1 MKEYQYSIIRRES
14 RNPKRNREGRGIS
27 QSDLEALRQELAGD
41 QKDTDSTVSDLINSL
56 GEIDNLSSSIEG
68 ITADSSAI
76 KERLDG
82 AEQAISG
89 KLDSGAF
96 DKWRAEDYKRAT
108 DRLTTAETEISKKL
122 DSGVFDQWKAGDY
135 SQRQSALDEAIK
147 SKQPAGSY
155 ALSSELESHKRA
167 TDNSFEALANHPLT
181 VDSNGYW
188 RVWSVKDNQYVTTQY
203 PSRGQDG
210 ARGADGKSAGRYLG
224 RATRLNTSISRNYR
238 AEESRSWET
247 ANEGDYVY
255 LTISDS
261 DWEKGNY
268 YIVREHKDKT
278 VWEWY
283 DIKGQDGQDGAK
295 GADGKD
301 GHTPNI
307 NWDGTKLIID
317 NMAPVDLRG
326 QRGEAGH
333 SPNPDEV
340 LNTDLFRQKLSGE
353 VTEKIAPVK
362 SQLESTT
369 EQAKRAEGK
378 ADALSG
384 ALTDTANH
392 FFSEL
397 DRTEKKLQGS
407 VNDAIGIAN
416 ASLGEVA
423 HANERMDFVSDDL
436 ADLSSRSLTRQ
447 QKEDLTDITDSLQV
461 LRSGDNSLAG
471 LTLQRYIALSGDGAN
486 VSAYIASKPMDTA
499 LKAGI
504 TDFGKPTEQEKV
516 AICHNGTGHI
526 GNLYFTGN
534 QIDFRTSR
542 DDAPY
547 LSIGAEES
555 QFIDDFVR
563 TARIDNT
570 PVSVRSVTLTTRP
583 TSYECPVD
591 VANDG
596 TSLTV
601 SIGDLMVAT
610 FNGATTRLTLDG
622 EVLAE
627 WRGYMKI
634 IRGLDNVQVENE
646 PYTASNLSY
655 ERVVK
660 AGRHTIRLEIVQPTD
675 GATANIKE
683 LRVRRR
689 YDTGAQQSVL
699 TKSGLRLFGSPDRYL
714 DVDYRT
720 TYRAE
725 LGNGLFYYYHNDYL
739 VRIKGG
745 AKIDK
750 LTVDELDMPGAPLCG
765 ASFDGYGTKIKSF
778 GKRAKRQGQS
788 VVQAVY
794 DYSIKAYKV
803 YHSIGNTDYI
813 PIVQVSGWVND
824 DINWSLTPRVYD
836 IKSDYFVVRILSNND
851 NPHNKPISYVAYKTE

>member
-1 MKEYQYSIIRRES
+1 MKEYQYSIIRRVS

-76 KERLDG
+76 KERLEG

-89 KLDSGAF
+89 
-96 DKWRAEDYKRAT
+96 
-108 DRLTTAETEISKKL
+108 KL

-188 RVWSVKDNQYVTTQY
+188 RVWSVKDNQYVTTEYQ
-203 PSRGQDG
+203 SRGRDG
-210 ARGADGKSAGRYLG
+210 EPGAKGADGKDAGRYLG

-238 AEESRSWET
+238 AEGSRSWET

-255 LTISDS
+255 LTISDG

-307 NWDGTKLIID
+307 NWKGTKLIID

-333 SPNPDEV
+333 SPTPKEV
-340 LNTDLFRQKLSGE
+340 LDTDLFRQRLSGE
-353 VTEKIAPVK
+353 VTSKIDPV
-362 SQLESTT
+362 T
-369 EQAKRAEGK
+369 EMAKRAEGK

-416 ASLGEVA
+416 SSLGEVA
-423 HANERMDFVSDDL
+423 HANERIDFVSDDL
-436 ADLSSRSLTRQ
+436 STAKGDIADLSRRSLTRQ
-447 QKEDLTDITDSLQV
+447 QKEDLGYLTNSLQV
-461 LRSGDNSLAG
+461 LRSGSNNTLEGLA
-471 LTLQRYIALSGDGAN
+471 LQRYIALSGDGAN

-499 LKAGI
+499 FKAGI

-555 QFIDDFVR
+555 QFIDNFIA
-563 TARIDNT
+563 TARLDDT
-570 PVSVRSVTLTTRP
+570 PVAVSSVTLTTSTTTYGRI
-583 TSYECPVD
+583 VD

-596 TSLTV
+596 TRLTV
-601 SIGDLMVAT
+601 SISNLNVAT
-610 FNGATTRLTLDG
+610 YNGATTRLTLDG

-627 WRGYMKI
+627 WQGYRKVV
-634 IRGLDNVQVENE
+634 RGLDNVQVENE

-660 AGRHTIRLEIVQPTD
+660 AGKHTIRLDITNPTD
-675 GATANIKE
+675 GAKATIRG

-689 YDTGAQQSVL
+689 YDTGRQQSVL

-720 TYRAE
+720 QVPLYVGGGY
-725 LGNGLFYYYHNDYL
+725 LGETTNPYT

-745 AKIDK
+745 
-750 LTVDELDMPGAPLCG
+750 LQVDELDMPGVPLCG
-765 ASFDGYGTKIKSF
+765 ASFNENGTQIKVF
-778 GKRAKRQGQS
+778 GKRANRQGYS
-788 VVQAVY
+788 RAQAEY
-794 DYSIKAYKV
+794 DYSMNAFKV
-803 YHSIGNTDYI
+803 YHSIGNTNYI
-813 PIVQVSGWVND
+813 PIVQVSGWNGGDV
-824 DINWSLTPRVYD
+824 NWSLTPRVYD
-836 IKSDYFVVRILSNND
+836 VKSDYFVVRILSNND
-851 NPHNKPISYVAYKTE
+851 NAHCKAISYVAYKTE